1 MRNNYALRILALK
14 GGDLSGVNRRA
25 PLGGLCRVFPSSD
38 ATACR
43 GRSFLRKRNR
53 FNGMSLSPKA
63 SESQVSLPFCLLRH
77 VFSIWVSLT
86 TITCCKSPLSTVAEM
101 ERRVVVCVCV
111 WGVCGDK
118 RWPKREILPIN
129 GPLKQC
135 GHSQELC
142 VMLHRNYFSVHCTFS
157 RSLRPPEFIVW
168 RSFSLLSSVISDN
181 RAISDS
187 IYQTVLH
194 FFYLLLFLFPF
205 CSLIFA
211 ITLH

>member
-25 PLGGLCRVFPSSD
+25 PLGGVFPSSD
-38 ATACR
+38 ATACH

-86 TITCCKSPLSTVAEM
+86 TITCCKLPLSTVAEM

-142 VMLHRNYFSVHCTFS
+142 VKLHRNFFSVHCTFS
-157 RSLRPPEFIVW
+157 GSLRPPEFIVW